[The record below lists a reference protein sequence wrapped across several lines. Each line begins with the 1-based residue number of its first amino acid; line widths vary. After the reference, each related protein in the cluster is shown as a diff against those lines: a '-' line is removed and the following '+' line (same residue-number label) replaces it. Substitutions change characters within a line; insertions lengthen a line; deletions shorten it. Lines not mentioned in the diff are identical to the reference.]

1 MTVNLLWLFLEVTW
15 VSLQCVIV
23 EFSDHTHLANFCAKL
38 LQAVSANERTLLIGV
53 EHVICDVI
61 VCH

>member
-1 MTVNLLWLFLEVTW
+1 MTVSLLWLFLAVTW
-15 VSLQCVIV
+15 VGLQFVIV

-38 LQAVSANERTLLIGV
+38 LQAVSPNERNMLNGM

-61 VCH
+61 ICH